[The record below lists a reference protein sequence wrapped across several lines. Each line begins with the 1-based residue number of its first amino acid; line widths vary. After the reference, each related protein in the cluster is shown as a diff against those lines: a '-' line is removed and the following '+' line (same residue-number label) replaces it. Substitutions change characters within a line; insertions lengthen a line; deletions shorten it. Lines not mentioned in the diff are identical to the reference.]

1 MLIFAGAII
10 NQYNHFS
17 VTGTFKA
24 NNSYNNFLLLL
35 YGVLL
40 KLPMF
45 LHPQVPQPQQID
57 GFLYKAILK
66 WLQPIA
72 AGLPVIYPAI
82 AFILLFHQAV
92 YFNKLANDQRIMQRP
107 HYLTGMSYLLITS
120 LFVEWNVLSSPLI
133 INSLLIWVW
142 SKMSGLYNNQKPKTA
157 LFNIGIAIGV
167 CTFFYFPSLAFAALI
182 IFGLAITR
190 PFKLAEWLIALFGII
205 TPYYFLLAFVFLT
218 DKWQGYKFPGFAVTS
233 PIFDQSN
240 WAYAAIVIVILGF
253 FIGVFYIQKNFMRQL
268 VQARKSWNLLF
279 LYLLVAVFVPF
290 VNATH
295 TFEYWILCA
304 VPLSAFVAAAFL
316 YPAKNWFPAVL
327 HWLMVAFVIVI
338 SYFV

>member
-1 MLIFAGAII
+1 M
-10 NQYNHFS
+10 
-17 VTGTFKA
+17 TGTFKA
-24 NNSYNNFLLLL
+24 NNSLNNFLLLL
-35 YGVLL
+35 YGILL

-45 LHPQVPQPQQID
+45 LHPKVPKPQQID
-57 GFLYKAILK
+57 GFLYRGFLGFLK
-66 WLQPIA
+66 PVG
-72 AGLPVIYPAI
+72 AGMPVIYPLI
-82 AFILLFHQAV
+82 TFILLYTQAI
-92 YFNKLANDQRIMQRP
+92 YFNKLVNEQRIMQRP
-107 HYLTGMSYLLITS
+107 HYLTGMTYLLITS
-120 LFVEWNVLSSPLI
+120 LFLEWNILSSPLI

-142 SKMSGLYNNQKPKTA
+142 SKMSGLYSNPKPKTA

-190 PFKLAEWLIALFGII
+190 PFKFAEWLIALLGII
-205 TPYYFLLAFVFLT
+205 TPYYFLLAIVFLT
-218 DKWQGYKFPGFAVTS
+218 DKWKGYKFPGFAVTY
-233 PIFDQSN
+233 PVFDQSR
-240 WAYAAIVIVILGF
+240 WAYAAIMIVLLAAIT
-253 FIGVFYIQKNFMRQL
+253 GVLYIQQNFRRQL
-268 VQARKSWNLLF
+268 IQARKSWNLTF

-304 VPLSAFVAAAFL
+304 VPLSAFIAAAFL
-316 YPAKNWFPAVL
+316 YPAKNWIPTAL